1 MNKIFK
7 GVVAVSLVMVFACVS
22 VGCKEQKK
30 GNKEDWEKKYSATA
44 SILVTNGAV
53 ITSSAETTDKISG
66 GDISASL
73 YLADTVVDIL
83 NAPDIYIELADELGE
98 EYDSKQLDKSI
109 NVERRSEDTLLIDI
123 TCTSSNP
130 DEAVRIANVFAEV
143 ACGYIPEFIPSARAN
158 VAATA
163 TGTKK

>member
-1 MNKIFK
+1 MKKILK
-7 GVVAVSLVMVFACVS
+7 TILILSLTLSLCTALGCV
-22 VGCKEQKK
+22 QRTHT
-30 GNKEDWEKKYSATA
+30 ATA
-44 SILVTNGAV
+44 TILVTNGAA
-53 ITSSAETTDKISG
+53 ITSSAATTDKISG

-73 YLADTVVDIL
+73 YLADTVVEIL

-109 NVERRSEDTLLIDI
+109 NVERRSEDTLFIDI

-163 TGTKK
+163 TGTKKQGIF